1 MNGASTLASHE
12 VKLFGQRC
20 SIHLEREA
28 AVRCPGCGRFYCRE
42 CVTEHL
48 NRMMCAHCVARQSA
62 ALTRERSPG
71 ARWLA
76 LSLLGLLFAWVVF
89 YYLGMALARMPS
101 EFHGGLS

>member
-1 MNGASTLASHE
+1 MNDASMLAGQA

-62 ALTRERSPG
+62 ALTRQRSAG
-71 ARWLA
+71 ARWFA
-76 LSLLGLLFAWVVF
+76 LSLAGLLFAWVVF